1 MNTAAQTRGGTL
13 AGTVAT
19 GVGGTLASLA
29 SAPATGVGG
38 TLAGTLTGALASA
51 PALAWPGGPHAA
63 AMVRFNLQPTHFM
76 HASRWAALLPP
87 GAAVPTDGD
96 AAAHRHASALLLRQ
110 MGRGARLVTDWQR
123 PEWPLA
129 VLPALAWTRLLHRL
143 GLVVVQRALRQ
154 TVRGEVL
161 RALAAQVGEAEIAWA
176 RTQAPALAAPLE
188 ESLAVPA
195 DDWAQRLPQVAAGV
209 LAHALAAAPVAMRA
223 RLMLRAPAAA
233 PVRADLGA
241 TRAAWAL
248 ARTLL
253 DEMEPAW
260 RSSFPAS
267 R

>member
-1 MNTAAQTRGGTL
+1 MNTAAHTRGGTL
-13 AGTVAT
+13 AGTLAT
-19 GVGGTLASLA
+19 GVGGTH
-29 SAPATGVGG
+29 TGG
-38 TLAGTLTGALASA
+38 TLAGGTLSGGLASA
-51 PALAWPGGPHAA
+51 PALAWPTGPHAA
-63 AMVRFNLQPTHFM
+63 AMVRFNLQPTRFM
-76 HASRWAALLPP
+76 HPSRWAALLPP
-87 GAAVPTDGD
+87 GAPVPADAD

-110 MGRGARLVTDWQR
+110 LGRGARLVTDWQR

-129 VLPALAWTRLLHRL
+129 VLPQPAWMRLLHRL
-143 GLVVVQRALRQ
+143 GLVVVQRALRH

-161 RALAAQVGEAEIAWA
+161 RALAAQVGEPEIAWA

-195 DDWAQRLPQVAAGV
+195 DDWPQRLPLVSTGV
-209 LAHALAAAPVAMRA
+209 LAHALAAAPVPMRA
-223 RLMLRAPAAA
+223 RLLLRAPAA
-233 PVRADLGA
+233 PPPRADLGA